1 MVHFLLV
8 FGGLGLLML
17 FLGVVV
23 GFALQIKPGE
33 FRRLAWLFRWYW
45 ALVLGGAVLGWYQA
59 QSTGQRASLGLNL
72 LSAAFAIVCF
82 YLGVSWGAKAGFQER
97 RKRK

>member
-1 MVHFLLV
+1 MVRFVLV

-17 FLGVVV
+17 FLGVGV

-45 ALVLGGAVLGWYQA
+45 ALVLGGAFLGWYQG
-59 QSTGQRASLGLNL
+59 QSMGQSVSLGLNL
-72 LSAAFAIVCF
+72 LSALFTILCF
-82 YLGVSWGAKAGFQER
+82 YLGVSWGAKVGLQER
-97 RKRK
+97 RRRK